1 VSDVASAVVYLD
13 SVSVTKF
20 YADRVN
26 DLITVAIAMSTVK
39 PTG

>member
-1 VSDVASAVVYLD
+1 MSDVASAVVYLD

-26 DLITVAIAMSTVK
+26 DITVAIAMSTVK